1 MQSDGLDGLIGARI
15 KTIFDDE
22 HGLYGTPTHRRAL
35 KEDPAYT
42 PANYKKVA
50 ESSQAMRLRVGLYA

>member
-22 HGLYGTPTHRRAL
+22 HGLYGTPTHRRA
-35 KEDPAYT
+35 P
-42 PANYKKVA
+42 
-50 ESSQAMRLRVGLYA
+50 QRRLGVYPG